1 MRESEIIR
9 AFIIDN
15 FLFGEDRGLT
25 DDSSFLEEGFID
37 STGVMQL
44 VSFLEDE
51 FSIRVNDEELTPE
64 NLDSI
69 NRVTD
74 FIERKLFPG
83 RSLSSASGRYGE
95 RGSG

>member
-1 MRESEIIR
+1 MRESERIR

-15 FLFGEDRGLT
+15 FLFGEDGGLT
-25 DDSSFLEEGFID
+25 NDSSFLEEGFID

-51 FSIRVNDEELTPE
+51 FSISVNDEELTPE

-83 RSLSSASGRYGE
+83 RSLSSVSDRYGE

>member
-1 MRESEIIR
+1 
-9 AFIIDN
+9 
-15 FLFGEDRGLT
+15 
-25 DDSSFLEEGFID
+25 
-37 STGVMQL
+37 MQL

-51 FSIRVNDEELTPE
+51 FSISVNDEELTPE

-83 RSLSSASGRYGE
+83 RSLASASGRYGE

>member
-1 MRESEIIR
+1 MRESEKIR
-9 AFIIDN
+9 TFIIDN

-25 DDSSFLEEGFID
+25 NDSSFLEEGFID

-83 RSLSSASGRYGE
+83 SSFSSDSGRYGE
-95 RGSG
+95 RDSG